1 MYPQTFT
8 DTFTQ
13 SLNFVWTNLIVG
25 IPRLFLA
32 AVLLVVFWA
41 IAVSLETII
50 ERFAGKIKADDFL
63 KRIGMDFLA
72 QKAGVHLNVGKF
84 IGALIKWFFII
95 AGLLVASNMVGLN
108 QVANFLTQILFYIPN
123 LVVAA
128 VILVAGAMLADF
140 AGKAT
145 GASVSASGLK
155 SGPFVS
161 KVVRW
166 AVLIFAFVAALDQ
179 LGVAPTLINTFYIG
193 IVAMFA
199 LAGGLAFGLGGKEH
213 ASEFIAKIKRDI
225 SEHSS

>member
-1 MYPQTFT
+1 MSPQTFT

-13 SLNFVWTNLIVG
+13 SLNFVWTNLVVLV
-25 IPRLFLA
+25 PRVFLA
-32 AVLLVVFWA
+32 AVLLIVFWV
-41 IAVSLETII
+41 IAVSLETVI
-50 ERFAGKIKADDFL
+50 ERFAGKIKADEFL

-72 QKAGVHLNVGKF
+72 QKAGVRLNAGKF

-95 AGLLVASNMVGLN
+95 AGLLVASNTVGLN
-108 QVANFLTQILFYIPN
+108 QVANFLTSILYYIPN
-123 LVVAA
+123 LAVAA
-128 VILVAGAMLADF
+128 IIIVAGAMLADF

-145 GASVSASGLK
+145 SVSVSASGLK

-179 LGVAPTLINTFYIG
+179 LGVASTLINTFYIG

-213 ASEFIAKIKRDI
+213 ASEFIAKIKHDI
-225 SEHSS
+225 GA

>member
-13 SLNFVWTNLIVG
+13 SLNFVWTNLIIG

-32 AVLLVVFWA
+32 VVLLVVFWA
-41 IAVSLETII
+41 IAVSLETIT

-72 QKAGVHLNVGKF
+72 QKAGMRLNAGKF

-140 AGKAT
+140 AGRAT

-213 ASEFIAKIKRDI
+213 ASEFI
-225 SEHSS
+225 

>member
-13 SLNFVWTNLIVG
+13 SLNFVWTNLIVS

-32 AVLLVVFWA
+32 VVLLIVFWA

-50 ERFAGKIKADDFL
+50 ERFSGKIKADEFL
-63 KRIGMDFLA
+63 KRVGMDFLA
-72 QKAGVHLNVGKF
+72 QKAGMRLNAGKF

-140 AGKAT
+140 AGRAT

-179 LGVAPTLINTFYIG
+179 LGVAPTLINTFYVG

-213 ASEFIAKIKRDI
+213 ASEFIAKVKRDI
-225 SEHSS
+225 GA

>member
-13 SLNFVWTNLIVG
+13 SLNFVWTNLVVSV
-25 IPRLFLA
+25 PRIFLA
-32 AVLLVVFWA
+32 VILLIVFWV

-50 ERFAGKIKADDFL
+50 ERLSNKIKADEYL
-63 KRIGMDFLA
+63 KRIGVDFLT
-72 QKAGVHLNVGKF
+72 QKAGLHLNAGKF

-108 QVANFLTQILFYIPN
+108 QVANFLTSVLYYIPS
-123 LVVAA
+123 LAVAA
-128 VILVAGAMLADF
+128 VIIVAGAMLADF

-166 AVLIFAFVAALDQ
+166 SVLIFTFIAALDQ
-179 LGVAPTLINTFYIG
+179 LGVAPTLINTFYVG

-213 ASEFIAKIKRDI
+213 ASEFIAKIKRDV
-225 SEHSS
+225 SEHNS